1 VLLHRV
7 GHTIL
12 SDRAKLTYIVEAGL
26 ERHHIMQIQ
35 PIAKTARL
43 PDLPVV
49 DSGFHTVDSSLSPP
63 EWYAVQTRPRHEKR
77 VAEELRARAIE
88 EFLPLHRCRNR
99 WRNGVVADVELPLF
113 PCYLFV
119 RVPLREKL
127 RLLQLP
133 GVIGFAVNSARPTAL
148 AQEDIEAL
156 RILSV
161 ICRAEPHPFLKVG
174 DRVRII
180 GGPLTDMEGILLR
193 RKQELRVVLSL
204 DFILRSVAVEVSELD
219 IEPISE
225 RRSQQRGFRRTP

>member
-1 VLLHRV
+1 
-7 GHTIL
+7 
-12 SDRAKLTYIVEAGL
+12 
-26 ERHHIMQIQ
+26 MQIQ
-35 PIAKTARL
+35 RLTNTARL
-43 PDLPVV
+43 LDLPVV
-49 DSGFHTVDSSLSPP
+49 DTGFHTVDSTPNP
-63 EWYAVQTRPRHEKR
+63 AEWYAVQTRPRHEKR

-99 WRNGVVADVELPLF
+99 WKNGVLADVELPLF

-119 RVPLREKL
+119 RLPLCEKL

-133 GVIGFAVNSARPTAL
+133 GVIGFAVNSANPTAL
-148 AQEDIEAL
+148 APEDIEAL

-180 GGPLTDMEGILLR
+180 GGPLTDMEGVLLR
-193 RKQELRVVLSL
+193 RKHELRVVLSL

-225 RRSQQRGFRRTP
+225 RHSPQRTPRRSRQLFSGV

>member
-1 VLLHRV
+1 
-7 GHTIL
+7 
-12 SDRAKLTYIVEAGL
+12 
-26 ERHHIMQIQ
+26 MQIQ
-35 PIAKTARL
+35 PIVKAARPL
-43 PDLPVV
+43 DLTGV
-49 DSGFHTVDSSLSPP
+49 DSDFHSVNAPLDAP

-77 VAEELRARAIE
+77 VAEELRARAME

-133 GVIGFAVNSARPTAL
+133 GVIGFAVNSAHPTAL

-174 DRVRII
+174 DRVRIV

-225 RRSQQRGFRRTP
+225 RHSPRRTLRGAR